1 MIIFFEISFKQLI
14 YLAVKIIISFLH
26 NIHEENLSKIN
37 RQIINA
43 RNYIC
48 MWEVFCGKIQNHEIR
63 EIICPKHLIS
73 LFYFYCDMLE
83 TYSALF
89 NILWSIAYPVF
100 IPLINESGFTSG

>member
-1 MIIFFEISFKQLI
+1 MIIFFEISFKQLF

-26 NIHEENLSKIN
+26 NIHEENPSKIN
-37 RQIINA
+37 RQLINA

-73 LFYFYCDMLE
+73 LFTFTVICLKHTCILPCLTFYGRLRIRCL
-83 TYSALF
+83 
-89 NILWSIAYPVF
+89 YP
-100 IPLINESGFTSG
+100 

>member
-48 MWEVFCGKIQNHEIR
+48 LWEVFCGKIQNHEIR
-63 EIICPKHLIS
+63 EIICSKHLIS
-73 LFYFYCDMLE
+73 LFTFTVICLKHILPFLTFYGRLRIRCL
-83 TYSALF
+83 
-89 NILWSIAYPVF
+89 YPW
-100 IPLINESGFTSG
+100 

>member
-43 RNYIC
+43 RNYF
-48 MWEVFCGKIQNHEIR
+48 VCGRFFMGKSKIMKFE
-63 EIICPKHLIS
+63 K
-73 LFYFYCDMLE
+73 LF
-83 TYSALF
+83 AL
-89 NILWSIAYPVF
+89 NI
-100 IPLINESGFTSG
+100 

>member
-26 NIHEENLSKIN
+26 NIHEENPSKIN
-37 RQIINA
+37 LQIINA

-73 LFYFYCDMLE
+73 LCTLFTFTVICLKHILPCLTFYGRLRIRCL
-83 TYSALF
+83 
-89 NILWSIAYPVF
+89 YP
-100 IPLINESGFTSG
+100 

>member
-26 NIHEENLSKIN
+26 NIHEENPSKIN

-48 MWEVFCGKIQNHEIR
+48 MW
-63 EIICPKHLIS
+63 
-73 LFYFYCDMLE
+73 
-83 TYSALF
+83 
-89 NILWSIAYPVF
+89 
-100 IPLINESGFTSG
+100 

>member
-26 NIHEENLSKIN
+26 NIHEENPSKIN

-48 MWEVFCGKIQNHEIR
+48 MWEVFLWEN
-63 EIICPKHLIS
+63 PKSWNSRNYL
-73 LFYFYCDMLE
+73 
-83 TYSALF
+83 
-89 NILWSIAYPVF
+89 P
-100 IPLINESGFTSG
+100 